1 MNDHRLSVRP
11 TRPADHAALLDLHRA
26 AFGPGEGPGP
36 LIADLVAALLDD
48 ASAQP
53 RLSLLAERGGRA
65 LGHILFTKAT
75 LAPDRDG
82 ISAALLSP
90 LAVHPQAQGQ
100 GIGGLLIREGLT
112 RLRDQG
118 CDLVFVLGHPGYY
131 PRHGFRPCRTVSAP
145 YPIPTAQA
153 DAWMV
158 RVLSPDALDRVSGAR
173 LGCAKPLDRPDL
185 WAE

>member
-1 MNDHRLSVRP
+1 MTGRHLSIRP
-11 TRPADHAALLDLHRA
+11 TRQADRAAVLDLHSA
-26 AFGPGEGPGP
+26 AFGAGEGP

-53 RLSLLAERGGRA
+53 RLSLLAERDGRP

-75 LAPDRDG
+75 LTPDRG
-82 ISAALLSP
+82 RITAALLSP
-90 LAVHPQAQGQ
+90 LAVHPKAQRQ

-131 PRHGFRPCRTVSAP
+131 PRYGFRPCRTVSAP
-145 YPIPTAQA
+145 YPIPAAQA

-158 RVLSPDALDRVSGAR
+158 RALSSSALDRVTGAR
-173 LGCAKPLDRPDL
+173 LGCAKALDRSDL

>member
-1 MNDHRLSVRP
+1 MTGRPLSIRP
-11 TRPADHAALLDLHRA
+11 TRPADHAAVLDLHSA
-26 AFGPGEGPGP
+26 AFGPGEGQ
-36 LIADLVAALLDD
+36 LIADLVAVLLDD

-53 RLSLLAERGGRA
+53 RLSLLARRDGHP
-65 LGHILFTKAT
+65 LGHILFTRAT
-75 LAPDRDG
+75 LAPDPGG
-82 ISAALLSP
+82 IMAALLSP
-90 LAVHPQAQGQ
+90 LAVHPKAQGQ
-100 GIGGLLIREGLT
+100 GIGGRLIREGLT

-131 PRHGFRPCRTVSAP
+131 PRYGFRPCRTVSAP

-158 RVLSPDALDRVSGAR
+158 RALSPDALDRIAGAR
-173 LGCAKPLDRPDL
+173 LGCAPALDRPDL